1 MFTINLTPLAKEDIE
16 SIIDYIE
23 KELFAPLAA
32 ANFFRGIY
40 AKIKELEITAAVYAK
55 STYQDVLIYG
65 NNARHVSYKGFVVI
79 YTIHTNRV
87 VVHRI
92 VHSSLIKT

>member
-1 MFTINLTPLAKEDIE
+1 MFTINLTPSAIQDIE
-16 SIIDYIE
+16 SVIDYIE

-40 AKIKELEITAAVYAK
+40 AKIKELEVSAAVYAK
-55 STYQDVLIYG
+55 STFQDVLVYG
-65 NNARHVSYKGFVVI
+65 NNARHITYKGFTII
-79 YTIHTNRV
+79 YTIHINSV

-92 VHSSLIKT
+92 VHSSLIRT